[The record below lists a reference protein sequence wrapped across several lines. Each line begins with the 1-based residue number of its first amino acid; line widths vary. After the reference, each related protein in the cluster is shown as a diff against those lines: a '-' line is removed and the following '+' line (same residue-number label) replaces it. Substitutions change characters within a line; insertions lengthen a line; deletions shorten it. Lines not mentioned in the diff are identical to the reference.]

1 MRALSRGVSKPPLS
15 KTPCFPIS
23 NFRFFPTV
31 APQSRMLGE
40 YLCEISCLLRALGPQ
55 QSLFAVN
62 LDRLCALE
70 PWEEVA
76 ECAYEG
82 DLALLSSKSL
92 LALRC
97 LGAENAYSSVLV
109 DMLESFHLQ
118 HGTGTSSLL
127 AWVVLLLE
135 DALQSSE
142 REPLLAL
149 LEMMEEFETL
159 YISTAEAIALDMEQ
173 LMESTVARQREL
185 DAGAGE
191 VAASREPKETEEEFG
206 SDTSWFFLSDDT
218 NAAAIADCDSGDELL
233 ALAQN
238 LPSLESASKSKS
250 KSQSRSGAKSAR
262 LAELDSLSL
271 AEQAVWSEQR
281 IVNALQHCL
290 PSDFPRQGVV
300 DGACLPMH
308 LAVQA
313 TRPLLCD
320 RDIESAHISAI
331 LRQPRSAITV
341 LTVPGCPAEHCRV
354 VTDGVFFRLPV
365 SLSSQLRVNDDGGS
379 NSSSSSSSSSCKAPR
394 KFSRALCLSLDEFN
408 PGSTG
413 CGGGASAAANSV
425 NVVQL
430 RSFVAASSEWDTQ
443 SNNSNS
449 SSNSTAAALFDPLNP
464 LSLQFSPTALYSSK
478 VVAKLLCLGVTLLV
492 APQEAATQQVID
504 LCQTHGVT
512 LLPVPRKLLVH
523 VAAVVGCVVVSDVLD
538 ALEEHCSRHAC
549 ELSLL
554 DCLGLG
560 GGASVAPP
568 SATSSQCLVQ
578 LARSSSAT
586 NSDIGDPS
594 CWSCGVGV
602 PTPSQSSSVLLCA
615 PTLAQARSWQDRF
628 WRCTRRLVL
637 GYTGSGLVPAG
648 LTEALCIALLQRR
661 MDMERSFGQEGPSA
675 TATGLFLRYSALLE
689 KFWAVVA
696 SNGFGCDRVETHSQV
711 QRSVAAISAELAELA
726 AARGGGASGR
736 QGTSLLVELDLT
748 KEQKLRL
755 WRLAP
760 RPLTR
765 CEDTREAPALDVCSV
780 KVEAVRTAVT
790 TAKLLLLG
798 VLSSL

>member
-1 MRALSRGVSKPPLS
+1 
-15 KTPCFPIS
+15 
-23 NFRFFPTV
+23 
-31 APQSRMLGE
+31 MLGE

-62 LDRLCALE
+62 LERLSALE
-70 PWEEVA
+70 PWEEDA
-76 ECAYEG
+76 ECAYDG

-97 LGAENAYSSVLV
+97 LDAENAYSSVLV

-142 REPLLAL
+142 REPLSAL

-185 DAGAGE
+185 DDGAGE

-233 ALAQN
+233 ALAQLMAQN

-250 KSQSRSGAKSAR
+250 QSQSQSGAESAR

-271 AEQAVWSEQR
+271 VEQAVWSEQR

-341 LTVPGCPAEHCRV
+341 LTVPGCPAEHSRV
-354 VTDGVFFRLPV
+354 VTDGVFFRLPL
-365 SLSSQLRVNDDGGS
+365 SLSSQLRVDDDGGY

-394 KFSRALCLSLDEFN
+394 KFSRALCLSLDDFN

-430 RSFVAASSEWDTQ
+430 RSFVAASSEWDSR
-443 SNNSNS
+443 SNNSNNS
-449 SSNSTAAALFDPLNP
+449 SSNSTATALFDPLNP
-464 LSLQFSPTALYSSK
+464 LSLQFSPTALYHSK

-504 LCQTHGVT
+504 LCQTHRVT

-560 GGASVAPP
+560 EASVAPP

-578 LARSSSAT
+578 LARSSSAS

-602 PTPSQSSSVLLCA
+602 GVGVPTPPQSSSVLLCA

-648 LTEALCIALLQRR
+648 LTEALCIAILQRR

-726 AARGGGASGR
+726 AARGGGASGS
-736 QGTSLLVELDLT
+736 QGTSLLVELELT

-765 CEDTREAPALDVCSV
+765 CEDTREAPAPALDVCSV
-780 KVEAVRTAVT
+780 KVEALRAAVT

-798 VLSSL
+798 VFSSL